1 MAIPA
6 LRFKA
11 LDQETNVGVANF
23 LDIKTA
29 DIFTSPNNE
38 LQKATDSLKGLLGN
52 ITQALEGPMDL
63 LKQGKSIFD
72 QAKST
77 IEQASGQLTRATQDI
92 FSAVKDITGLTPKQ
106 VEAQI
111 ASLLPNN
118 PVIQNAFNK
127 LASQCRTNSMS
138 RVNPLKFKDKFGC
151 GSGKG
156 GKCDS
161 YEVNGLL
168 NKLTNGALGKTANK
182 ISGAINSL
190 LALAGM
196 GYDVG
201 LCKVFGSLVDSLG
214 LGKMGA
220 SRGASVL
227 LGQLASMGN
236 VRGIIDVASQTA
248 GLFPLLQNPGAIGAA
263 VSNYALG
270 AVTGGLGIGREAAN
284 LFTRFDAGMEI
295 MQDGWRQSE
304 DGSMGSL
311 SNMGESWSADF
322 GTGLTMAST
331 SRWPS
336 MDGISEPEDNDLAP
350 ICAAYDSYMPGPDEN
365 DPFVQAFTD
374 RPSIYVPSPLRD
386 EVDTGYQGY
395 EDVVPFKDETDS
407 MTSEEFDDMYGTS
420 IGSSATA
427 WFPTSRNGLAE
438 DGTLFFPD

>member
-23 LDIKTA
+23 LDMKSA

-38 LQKATDSLKGLLGN
+38 LQKVTDSLKGLLDN
-52 ITQALEGPMDL
+52 VKQAVAGPMSL
-63 LKQGKSIFD
+63 LD

-151 GSGKG
+151 GKGGK

-168 NKLTNGALGKTANK
+168 NKLTNGALGQTANR
-182 ISGAINSL
+182 ISNAINSL

-201 LCKVFGSLVDSLG
+201 LCKVFGALIDSLG
-214 LGKMGA
+214 LDKMSA

-227 LGQLASMGN
+227 LGQLAAVGN
-236 VRGIIDVASQTA
+236 VRGIIDIAGQTA
-248 GLFPLLQNPGAIGAA
+248 GMFPMLENPGIIGAA
-263 VSNYALG
+263 VSNYSFG
-270 AVTGGLGIGREAAN
+270 SSGTGLGMSQDSAE

-311 SNMGESWSADF
+311 SNMGESWNSDF
-322 GTGLTMAST
+322 GTGLTMAT
-331 SRWPS
+331 TGRWPT
-336 MDGISEPEDNDLAP
+336 MENISEPEDNELAP
-350 ICAAYDSYMPGPDEN
+350 ICSAYDSYIPEPDEN
-365 DPFVQAFTD
+365 DPFVEIFRNSEPIQ
-374 RPSIYVPSPLRD
+374 VPSPLRNSGD
-386 EVDTGYQGY
+386 RFDSSNP
-395 EDVVPFKDETDS
+395 DFKDSGDSSFTDS
-407 MTSEEFDDMYGTS
+407 GTFDFLT
-420 IGSSATA
+420 
-427 WFPTSRNGLAE
+427 
-438 DGTLFFPD
+438 

>member
-23 LDIKTA
+23 LDIKSA

-38 LQKATDSLKGLLGN
+38 LQKATDSLKGLLD
-52 ITQALEGPMDL
+52 TVKQALEGPKSL
-63 LKQGKSIFD
+63 LD

-118 PVIQNAFNK
+118 PVIQNAFSRI
-127 LASQCRTNSMS
+127 ASQCRTNSMS

-151 GSGKG
+151 GKGGKG

-161 YEVNGLL
+161 FEVNGLL

-201 LCKVFGSLVDSLG
+201 LCKVFQGLVEGFG
-214 LGKMGA
+214 LDKMSA
-220 SRGASVL
+220 SRSASVL
-227 LGQLASMGN
+227 LGQLASVGN

-263 VSNYALG
+263 VANYAFSPSG
-270 AVTGGLGIGREAAN
+270 TGLGLDRDAAD

-295 MQDGWRQSE
+295 MQDGWRSSE
-304 DGSMGSL
+304 DASMGSL
-311 SNMGESWSADF
+311 SNMGERWSSDF
-322 GTGLTMAST
+322 GTGLTMAT
-331 SRWPS
+331 TGRWPT
-336 MDGISEPEDNDLAP
+336 MENISEPEDNELAP
-350 ICAAYDSYMPGPDEN
+350 ICSAYDAYMPEPDEN
-365 DPFVQAFTD
+365 DPFVEIFRNTE
-374 RPSIYVPSPLRD
+374 PISVPSPLRTSND
-386 EVDTGYQGY
+386 R
-395 EDVVPFKDETDS
+395 FDS
-407 MTSEEFDDMYGTS
+407 GNPNFDDS
-420 IGSSATA
+420 GSSSFNDSGAFDFLT
-427 WFPTSRNGLAE
+427 
-438 DGTLFFPD
+438 